1 MFHIFAGLLSC
12 QLSGGVSLSEDLSF
26 QSAPDPLPRVGRIIG
41 VDYGSVR
48 IGLAICDPAQKLA
61 SPLEVYTRKNESL
74 DQRYFLELPRAEQA
88 VGFVV
93 GLPLHTSGQASQKSA
108 EAVAF
113 GNWLQQVTGLP
124 VTWFDE
130 RFTTSMAREILNQS
144 QMSGKKKKAQLD
156 KLAAQILLSAY
167 LESR

>member
-1 MFHIFAGLLSC
+1 
-12 QLSGGVSLSEDLSF
+12 
-26 QSAPDPLPRVGRIIG
+26 
-41 VDYGSVR
+41 VDYGTVR
-48 IGLAICDPAQKLA
+48 IGLAICDPAQQLA
-61 SPLEVYTRKNESL
+61 SPLEVYTRRNELL
-74 DQRYFLELPRAEQA
+74 DQRYFLDLVRAEQA

-93 GLPLHTSGQASQKSA
+93 GLPLHTSGQASQKSD
-108 EAVAF
+108 ESLAF
-113 GNWLQQVTGLP
+113 GNWLRQMTGLP

-144 QMSGKKKKAQLD
+144 RMSGKKKKAQLD